1 MSFKIGD
8 SVKVKEGIICPD
20 NESVCIGGWQGR
32 ISDIGDDGIVEISW
46 DSVTLRQLPDEY
58 IRQSETEGMDW
69 AQMCLS
75 VDEIEPARPRDAEAQ
90 AVAVAEEIE
99 NKVQWVDMG
108 DEGERI
114 AKVLADAADGDDE
127 VEVWNKHLMQVLA
140 FPFEAKVSEFQEKG
154 PLKDGDRVQV
164 QGIVEADDLYGILV
178 DVQSGR
184 KHFVFPLCDLTVR
197 DRRSTNYT
205 PVHDYCVWFA
215 NR

>member
-1 MSFKIGD
+1 MSFKIDD
-8 SVKVKEGIICPD
+8 SVKVKEGIMCPD
-20 NESVCIGGWQGR
+20 DESVCIGGWQGR

-46 DSVTLRQLPDEY
+46 DSITLRQLPDEY
-58 IRQSETEGMDW
+58 IRQSETEGLDW

-75 VDEIEPARPRDAEAQ
+75 IDEIEPAQARDSEAQ

-108 DEGERI
+108 KEGERI

-127 VEVWNKHLMQVLA
+127 IEAWNKHLMQVLA
-140 FPFEAKVSEFQEKG
+140 FPFEAKVSEVQERG
-154 PLKDGDRVQV
+154 PLDYGDKVQV

-178 DVQSGR
+178 DVQCGR
-184 KHFVFPLCDLTVR
+184 KHFVFPLCDLTVQ
-197 DRRSTNYT
+197 DRKSANYT
-205 PVHDYCVWFA
+205 PVQDYCVWFA